1 MMDERYRQELE
12 RIGMSDAFR
21 QALVETLATTSEEE
35 KPVKKRVF
43 RTVLIAA
50 ALCAA
55 LVVTAFAVSPTLRE
69 ALAEALGSFAPYSQ
83 SVEGVSA
90 TDQGIQIKVVS
101 ALMDEVDGTAYVEVT
116 DLTGDRLGMDMEL
129 REGYHRLQPQ
139 AYDPET
145 RTALFA
151 VPLNIAINELEQGRA
166 EELELSFDGLR
177 PGVVSLYGEL
187 RTRQFPDGTSYAW
200 WQGVDIPK
208 TYYSAQTLATRSL
221 TEEEKGDNFDNYADL
236 PVLVSNQTPAD
247 LGCEYVSLSSAG
259 FDADGALHI
268 QLEMAPGA
276 YLEDVYGLNIDVA
289 PSLRGADIGLPDGIE
304 DKMVLLEGGKYLDV
318 VFPEIGPE
326 LLPLL
331 PNATVLGEVRTA
343 SAIEGTWELSF
354 PYAPLQ
360 ETVVALDQPFCYSG
374 FDLVDARLT
383 AMSFQLTFT
392 PGRGIYM
399 GGMPAR
405 LFCKDGTILEL
416 DFYDQTMLYQ
426 NAAGEIAA
434 GPSLTYEQHRG
445 ADGWREYAQRDSWRY
460 PQAVAPEDVAGVSFG
475 LWYVPLDGSG
485 GYWLPEQ
492 PQPTAAQ
499 TP

>member
-1 MMDERYRQELE
+1 MFQDKYRRDMEAVGPSQDQLDRLMAALE
-12 RIGMSDAFR
+12 KKEEVPMKKKVLRT
-21 QALVETLATTSEEE
+21 ALT
-35 KPVKKRVF
+35 
-43 RTVLIAA
+43 AA

-55 LVVTAFAVSPTLRE
+55 LAATALAVSPTLRE

-83 SVEGVSA
+83 SVEDVSA
-90 TDQGIQIKVVS
+90 TDQGIEIKVVS

-116 DLTGDRLGMDMEL
+116 DLTGDRLGPDMEL
-129 REGYHRLQPQ
+129 REGWHRLRPE

-151 VPLNIAINELEQGRA
+151 VPLNVAINELEQGRA
-166 EELELSFDGLR
+166 EELELSFDWLQTGI
-177 PGVVSLYGEL
+177 VELYREE
-187 RTRQFPDGTSYAW
+187 RTRQLPDGTRYAW

-208 TYYSAQTLATRSL
+208 ACYATQTLATRPL
-221 TEEEKGDNFDNYADL
+221 TEAEKDDNFSNYADL
-236 PVLVSNQTPAD
+236 SVLVPNQTPAD
-247 LGCEYVSLSSAG
+247 LGCEYFSLSSAG

-268 QLEMAPGA
+268 QLALAPGA
-276 YLEDVYGLNIDVA
+276 YLDGIYRLNIDVA

-304 DKMVLLEGGKYLDV
+304 DKSVLLEGGKYLDV

-331 PNATVLGEVRTA
+331 PDATVVGEVCTA
-343 SAIEGTWELSF
+343 PAIEGTWKLSF
-354 PYAPLQ
+354 PYQPLE
-360 ETVVALDQPFCYSG
+360 ETVVELDQPFCYSG

-405 LFCKDGTILEL
+405 LFCKDGRILEL
-416 DFYDQTMLYQ
+416 DFYDQTLLYQ
-426 NAAGEIAA
+426 NPGGEIAP
-434 GPSLTYEQHRG
+434 GPSLTYEQHQG
-445 ADGWREYAQRDSWRY
+445 ADGWRECAQRDSWRY
-460 PQAVAPEDVAGVSFG
+460 PQAVAPQDVAGVSFG

-485 GYWLPEQ
+485 GYWLDQQ
-492 PQPTAAQ
+492 P
-499 TP
+499 